1 MTENQTPKDANETDL
16 TNETNSDVV
25 TDETEELATPTQSE
39 TPTKKQAKT
48 HKDDGKVANFRQDFR
63 IRQALYKT
71 ILTNLNVIL
80 VLFIL
85 GLIGWLVWY
94 LSPLTEN
101 NTTYNA
107 TAHETAVALVVNNLA
122 NSNLANSNVVSVS
135 DNGVGT
141 PNNLSTNLG
150 SGCAF
155 SKPENQQIFSEN
167 INRINQ
173 SLDSLYRQ
181 KRLAN
186 RYQLQTSGLW
196 QQACEQNVS
205 EESLTFALKTLASPE
220 RLLQLQWLE
229 QMPNRKNLNS
239 TADTTNVARL
249 PANWLT
255 QTNPWY
261 GLAGCV
267 YVPTPKTPNN
277 PTGFLYVDN
286 RSRVDEDGAT
296 DDSLN
301 LLCNHPKLIPAPVK
315 ATLPTAT
322 DITKGTAIGEI
333 ANNSSVVT
341 QAREALQNL
350 QRKPI
355 ADPMQQIHSTAA
367 QNTALPTNL
376 ASMYSELANI
386 HSSQFD
392 RQLLDAYQSFQA
404 QQDKRTWWQKLT
416 APPIN
421 TIDIDGSD
429 VKIGYNMALTLD
441 PNVQNTAQQV
451 ADCVTNSP
459 NATADC
465 STVLSPALQNVAN
478 GMYEKAL
485 VRSIG
490 IAVLDVKTQGVLALA
505 SSDSDCYRVDNGDTM
520 LNPKGCPT
528 LWQKDWSKQN
538 LMNHAL
544 YQAVYPGSTV
554 KTVQALGLVRANPRF
569 KNPATADYQYL
580 RQVMA
585 SSSTERVANFLF
597 CQSTTSAMTLQRDSN
612 GVCPGIAAFKKASND
627 MGWSV
632 NCDANANDGANNGAN
647 CGFKDLLF
655 GRPYNSEPMIQS
667 RYFSGVLLTNGK
679 QDYRPKQLN
688 FTPTQVTSCVQANG
702 GRMNGACRRGGDDLN
717 AVMNQVFGAG
727 NAKTTVLG
735 NASAFAS
742 LLIADNGNK
751 ERRGAHLIEDLWGV
765 NQIPLRPKAW
775 RGDAPTNQYDGL
787 AQMPLNISQS
797 DARASLSLLSGTLL
811 AGTGLGGG
819 NGTAYTAC
827 TQAIGDCGWTK
838 GIIVGK
844 TGTPGFNYPTRSGG
858 RVVYTP
864 NVTVSMIANQC
875 NNADIKAGKA
885 KPSVT
890 CFSRPYKWFVYGI
903 KDKNGQWDKAVAVL
917 VERNWNK
924 TGLVDD
930 PRDGINRAVQA
941 GMMLANALYQNENKS
956 ENNGDNHQPKNA
968 SHSSNTAT
976 AVATAHN
983 KSSQHRSAG

>member
-1 MTENQTPKDANETDL
+1 MTENQIPQDDSSQDADSLKIGNNDDLETVKSTDSENL
-16 TNETNSDVV
+16 PQEENV
-25 TDETEELATPTQSE
+25 TDSTTDVEESATPANTQDQ
-39 TPTKKQAKT
+39 KKSKRKI
-48 HKDDGKVANFRQDFR
+48 KDDGKVASFRVS
-63 IRQALYKT
+63 QALYKT

-80 VLFIL
+80 VLFIA

-122 NSNLANSNVVSVS
+122 NANIATTTAQ
-135 DNGVGT
+135 GVGT

-155 SKPENQQIFSEN
+155 SKPENQQPYSEN

-173 SLDSLYRQ
+173 SIDNLYKQ

-205 EESLTFALKTLASPE
+205 EEALTFALKTLASPD

-229 QMPNRKNLNS
+229 QMPNRKNM
-239 TADTTNVARL
+239 DTTNVARL

-267 YVPTPKTPNN
+267 YIPTTKTADN

-286 RSRVDEDGAT
+286 RSRVDDSDGT
-296 DDSLN
+296 VDDSLN
-301 LLCNHPKLIPAPVK
+301 LLCNHPKLIPSPVK
-315 ATLPTAT
+315 ATLPNAT
-322 DITKGTAIGEI
+322 DITKGTAIGEM
-333 ANNSSVVT
+333 AKNSSVVN

-355 ADPMQQIHSTAA
+355 ADPKQQIHSTVA
-367 QNTALPTNL
+367 QNTALPANL
-376 ASMYSELANI
+376 TSMYSELANI

-392 RQLLDAYQSFQA
+392 RQLLDTYQSFQQ

-416 APPIN
+416 APPMN

-429 VKIGYNMALTLD
+429 VKIGYNMALTID
-441 PNVQNTAQQV
+441 PNVQYTAQQV

-465 STVLSPALQNVAN
+465 STVLSPALQGVAN
-478 GMYEKAL
+478 QMYEKAL

-505 SSDSDCYRVDNGDTM
+505 SSDSDCYRADNGDTM
-520 LNPKGCPT
+520 INPKGCPL

-554 KTVQALGLVRANPRF
+554 KTVQALGLVRANSRY
-569 KNPATADYQYL
+569 KNLENAETQYL
-580 RQVMA
+580 KQAFA
-585 SSSTERVANFLF
+585 SSSTEKVANYLF
-597 CQSTTSAMTLQRDSN
+597 CQKTTSQFVLNRDAQ
-612 GVCPGIAAFKKASND
+612 GVCRGIAEFKKASND

-632 NCDANANDGANNGAN
+632 NCDANDGKGSVN

-655 GRPYNSEPMIQS
+655 GRPYNSDPMIQS

-679 QDYRPKQLN
+679 QDFINKQLN
-688 FTPTQVTSCVQANG
+688 FTPSQVSSCVQGNG

-727 NAKTTVLG
+727 SAKTTVLG

-742 LLIADNGNK
+742 LLIADNGDK
-751 ERRGAHLIEDLWGV
+751 QRRGAHLIQDLWGV

-775 RGDAPTNQYDGL
+775 RGDAPANQYDGL
-787 AQMPLNISQS
+787 AKMPLNISQS
-797 DARASLSLLSGTLL
+797 DARATLNLLSGTLL

-819 NGTAYTAC
+819 NGTGYSAC
-827 TQAIGDCGWTK
+827 NQAIGDCGWTK
-838 GIIVGK
+838 GVVVGK

-864 NVTVSMIANQC
+864 NVTASMVANQC

-890 CFSRPYKWFVYGI
+890 CYTRPYKWFVYGI
-903 KDKNGQWDKAVAVL
+903 KDKNGNWDKAVAVL

-941 GMMLANALYQNENKS
+941 GMILAKELYLGQSQEQKGSANTTAKTNANM
-956 ENNGDNHQPKNA
+956 
-968 SHSSNTAT
+968 AT
-976 AVATAHN
+976 AQA
-983 KSSQHRSAG
+983 KPKIKG